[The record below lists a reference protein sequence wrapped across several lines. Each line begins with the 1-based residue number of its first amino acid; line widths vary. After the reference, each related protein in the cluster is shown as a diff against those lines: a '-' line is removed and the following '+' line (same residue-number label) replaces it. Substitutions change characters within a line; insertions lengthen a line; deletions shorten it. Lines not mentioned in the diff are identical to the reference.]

1 MQTTLYNFE
10 IKRKTFHIC
19 SLILPLLYLPLPKS
33 YMIAILLLLT
43 LIVLFLDTSRH
54 YSYKIQELTN
64 KIFTKLMREEEK
76 NGSFKLS
83 GSSYMFF
90 GFFLSALF
98 FSKGLAITSWLVL
111 IISDALAALVGTKIG
126 TPLSNGKTIAGSVA
140 FMVSAVLISILCYFF
155 IGYDTN
161 FFIIL
166 LSCLISTICEFFS
179 KQISINDNFL
189 IPLIYALSNVIFAFI
204 FGL

>member
-10 IKRKTFHIC
+10 IKRKIFHIC
-19 SLILPLLYLPLPKS
+19 SLILPLSYLLLPKS

-43 LIVLFLDTSRH
+43 LVVLFFDISRH

-90 GFFLSALF
+90 GFFLSALL

-111 IISDALAALVGTKIG
+111 IISDALAALIGTKIG
-126 TPLSNGKTIAGSVA
+126 APLANGKTIAGSVA
-140 FMVSAVLISILCYFF
+140 FMTSAILISILCYFF
-155 IGYDTN
+155 IGYNTN

-166 LSCLISTICEFFS
+166 ASCLISTICEFFS
-179 KQISINDNFL
+179 KQLSINDNLL
-189 IPLIYALSNVIFAFI
+189 IPLSYALSSAVLAFI
-204 FGL
+204 LGL